1 MLFSDIYISFKCL
14 ENYLLMIKNNKI
26 MKKASKNKLLVQKKI
41 IRIRKI
47 ENFKISHSNISI
59 KIKKKMIIKI
69 KKQQFKK
76 EQLTIYLALN
86 LD

>member
-26 MKKASKNKLLVQKKI
+26 MKKASKNKLLVQKKMI
-41 IRIRKI
+41 KVSKK
-47 ENFKISHSNISI
+47 ENFKISHSNIST

-76 EQLTIYLALN
+76 EQLTIYLDQN

>member
-76 EQLTIYLALN
+76 EYLTIYLALN

>member
-1 MLFSDIYISFKCL
+1 MLFSDIYISFICL

>member
-69 KKQQFKK
+69 KKQQFKI